1 MSLIL
6 DALRKSE
13 AERRR
18 GQSPDL
24 FAAPVIPGPLPDRTW
39 LRFWPVP
46 VFAALVLTALFLF
59 RQAPADSLE
68 SGDGRR
74 PASDTASD
82 AANVA
87 ATPATPPSAP
97 ALDTAQRPRDRL
109 ASSSPPPLAALGAPG
124 RPPEPVAPAAAV
136 LAMHPAPGN
145 ASTAPPANAS
155 GPSPGTAPVPSPDA
169 RSASR
174 ATAPANAA
182 EESLPP
188 ISVLDAVDRAALPAL
203 KLSMHVFADE
213 PGKRFA
219 IIDGQRVTEG
229 ATLGNAVVVAIRRD
243 GVVLDVNGRRVL
255 LPRP

>member
-24 FAAPVIPGPLPDRTW
+24 FAAPVIPGPLPDRSW
-39 LRFWPVP
+39 VRYWPVP
-46 VFAALVLTALFLF
+46 VFAALVLAALFLF
-59 RQAPADSLE
+59 RRAPAESLE

-74 PASDTASD
+74 PASGAASD
-82 AANVA
+82 AATAA
-87 ATPATPPSAP
+87 ATRAAPLSAP
-97 ALDTAQRPRDRL
+97 AFDGAPRPRDRL
-109 ASSSPPPLAALGAPG
+109 ASTSPPPVLARAAPD
-124 RPPEPVAPAAAV
+124 RLPESVEPAAAV
-136 LAMHPAPGN
+136 VAMNRPPGN
-145 ASTAPPANAS
+145 ASAQSPGNAS
-155 GPSPGTAPVPSPDA
+155 APSQATASAPSPYTNIASP
-169 RSASR
+169 

-182 EESLPP
+182 DESLPP
-188 ISVLDAVDRAALPAL
+188 ISVLDAMDRAALPAL

>member
-24 FAAPVIPGPLPDRTW
+24 FAAPVVPGPMPGRTW
-39 LRFWPVP
+39 LRYWPL
-46 VFAALVLTALFLF
+46 AILASLLLAALFLV
-59 RQAPADSLE
+59 RRGPSTESD
-68 SGDGRR
+68 SGDGGPR
-74 PASDTASD
+74 TSD
-82 AANVA
+82 AMASPA
-87 ATPATPPSAP
+87 ARAMDSPARSSEAAPLSRDSLAVRQPGLAP
-97 ALDTAQRPRDRL
+97 APSLARDTPVRPL
-109 ASSSPPPLAALGAPG
+109 VATV
-124 RPPEPVAPAAAV
+124 PVAPVASI
-136 LAMHPAPGN
+136 
-145 ASTAPPANAS
+145 ASTATTPGTHPLPAVDPAPPANAS
-155 GPSPGTAPVPSPDA
+155 AVVPADSPD
-169 RSASR
+169 SAEQ
-174 ATAPANAA
+174 P
-182 EESLPP
+182 LPP
-188 ISVLDAVDRAALPAL
+188 ISVLGAAERAALPAL

-229 ATLGNAVVVAIRRD
+229 AMIGPAVVTAIRRD